1 MTSKCKFKSYIIIYQ
16 WKEEEN
22 AILYPNIFQ
31 IKIKQTSK
39 QTSKQ
44 KGDTDNDDLYNVCK
58 TIDKTHATT
67 KPNLKWQTH

>member
-44 KGDTDNDDLYNVCK
+44 KGDTDTD
-58 TIDKTHATT
+58 
-67 KPNLKWQTH
+67 NL